1 MSRWILLSVA
11 VSLVLGS
18 ARPARGEVKVGD
30 VRTVAPK
37 DGAIIRDAARPLGK
51 LLGRA
56 EYGTR
61 LRVDAIEGLWAQVSR
76 GSAPEGWVRTGDLV
90 EPSALTGA
98 GAFGP
103 AKDASFSSSEVAAA
117 GRQFTHDDGRQFD
130 SKTER
135 TWRSM
140 SDGKLDAG
148 FAAIDR
154 LQKATPSEEEI
165 DAFIRAGYLG
175 GLTPDAGPS
184 LPALT
189 GPTAKLKLI
198 GAVGEGTSTGSGGI
212 DPALLNAPTPMTDAD
227 FVRRLGLGFSP
238 EQEYFLG
245 RSVAAAAIA
254 EHGLDPDEALQAWVR
269 RIGATVARL
278 SDRLRGTHGGWHFAV
293 LAGEVPNAISGPG
306 GFVLISRGA
315 IRLARN
321 EDEVAGI
328 LSHEMAHVAYK
339 HGERMIRKTREFQ
352 ASLKKLQDDAI
363 RPVPG
368 PDGCNICADVA
379 RLLGQASSDFVKTLD
394 KEGYGKEFEL
404 EADWDGSLYLC
415 ESGYRASAIAE
426 YLELLPDRGE
436 ARWTTHPSS
445 DDRIEALRPLVYK
458 HGCPFEADEGA
469 KARLPRFVAR
479 AKKK

>member
-1 MSRWILLSVA
+1 MSRWILVLVA
-11 VSLVLGS
+11 VVLALGPS
-18 ARPARGEVKVGD
+18 RLARSEVKVGD
-30 VRTVAPK
+30 IRTVAPK
-37 DGAIIRDAARPLGK
+37 DGAVMRDAARPLGK
-51 LLGRA
+51 PLSRVA
-56 EYGTR
+56 YGTR
-61 LRVDAIEGLWAQVSR
+61 LKVEAVEGLWAQVSR
-76 GSAPEGWVRTGDLV
+76 DAAPEGWVRTGDLV

-117 GRQFTHDDGRQFD
+117 GRQFTYDDGRQFD

-140 SDGKLDAG
+140 SDGKLDKG

-154 LQKATPSEEEI
+154 LLTQTPAEEEE
-165 DAFIRAGYLG
+165 DEFIRVGYLG
-175 GLTPDAGPS
+175 GLSPDASPA
-184 LPALT
+184 LPAIK
-189 GPTAKLKLI
+189 GPTAKIKLL
-198 GAVGEGTSTGSGGI
+198 GAIGEGTATGSGGI
-212 DPALLNAPTPMTDAD
+212 DPSLLNVPTPMTDAD

-254 EHGLDPDEALQAWVR
+254 EHGLDPDENLQAWVR
-269 RIGATVARL
+269 RIGAAVVRL

-293 LAGEVPNAISGPG
+293 MGGEVPNAISGPG

-328 LSHEMAHVAYK
+328 LAHEMAHVAHK
-339 HGERMIRKTREFQ
+339 HGERMIRKTREFE
-352 ASLKKLQDDAI
+352 ATLKKLQEEAI
-363 RPVPG
+363 RPQPG
-368 PDGCNICADVA
+368 PGGCNICADVA

-394 KEGYGKEFEL
+394 KEGYGKEFEF

-426 YLELLPDRGE
+426 YLELLPEREG

-445 DDRIEALRPLVYK
+445 DERIEALRPLVYK

-469 KARLPRFVAR
+469 KARLPRFVAV